1 MDIKAT
7 DVKKLREITGAG
19 MMDCKKALTEAG
31 GDFKKAERILKEM
44 GLAAAAKRSGRAT
57 NEGRIFTLVSGSKA
71 GLLEIACET
80 DFVAMNKDFITVGN
94 EILSDVVEKEL
105 SELPDELKEK
115 VAGLVSKLKENME
128 IRRFTT
134 TRSGENELLVDYVHG
149 EGRIGVII
157 KMGAESPEALADEKV
172 KEFAFNCALHAAAF
186 NPLYLSSDKV
196 DPEYLKEQEE
206 IFTKQAESLGKPE
219 KVVAGIVKGKLN
231 KHLSEICFVDQKF
244 VKDDKQSVSKVME
257 ALGKEVGTKLSLTDY
272 LYYRVGEEI

>member
-1 MDIKAT
+1 VDIKAT

-257 ALGKEVGTKLSLTDY
+257 SLGKEVGTNLTLTDY